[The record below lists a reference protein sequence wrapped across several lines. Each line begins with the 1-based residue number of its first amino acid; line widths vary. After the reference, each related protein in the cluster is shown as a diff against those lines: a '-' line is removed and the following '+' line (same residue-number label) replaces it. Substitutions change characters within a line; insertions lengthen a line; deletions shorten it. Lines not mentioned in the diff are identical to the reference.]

1 MTVSKTVSYI
11 VTKAQDPST
20 PLPAAITSLLTE
32 FVTAWQAWNDGQA
45 NPATP
50 DPTLASDPVAKA
62 LERKLPDAARW
73 DSILTRVGPANATA
87 IRAKVAHESLALART
102 MGISSTDAV
111 AITKGLIVATEPGRR
126 R

>member
-1 MTVSKTVSYI
+1 MTAPRTVSFI
-11 VTKAQDPST
+11 VTKTQDPST

-45 NPATP
+45 TPATP
-50 DPTLASDPVAKA
+50 DPTLAADPVAKA

-73 DSILTRVGPANATA
+73 DNILTRVSPANAAA
-87 IRAKVAHESLALART
+87 IRCKVAHESLALARS
-102 MGISSTDAV
+102 MGISSADAV
-111 AITKGLIVATEPGRR
+111 GICKGLIVATEPGRR